1 MSITV
6 PIWPGGGGGLF
17 SVFQCSD
24 LNLGLNYGMHCFGSV
39 PCPLLQ
45 EVSWIRIRTEDTDP
59 DLGGDEKKEKE
70 NRYME

>member
-1 MSITV
+1 MACIV
-6 PIWPGGGGGLF
+6 
-17 SVFQCSD
+17 SD
-24 LNLGLNYGMHCFGSV
+24 

-45 EVSWIRIRTEDTDP
+45 EVSWIRIRMEDTDP